1 MDGSGKHK
9 EFRSCKND
17 GNSQNIIFVGMRI
30 YEIMSED
37 GTLQWEE
44 ASLGE
49 ETEIPLRLVPG
60 KESEELVEAIYSE
73 LEGEILDCND
83 CDIKVDI
90 FGVEVIINITVEFT
104 QADQKILHMVI
115 SNLGNLECNID
126 LKILI
131 RDSPMQQIS
140 TKL

>member
-30 YEIMSED
+30 YEITFTNSTNDDDVAWTE
-37 GTLQWEE
+37 Q
-44 ASLGE
+44 SLGE

-60 KESEELVEAIYSE
+60 KETEELVEAIYTE
-73 LEGEILDCND
+73 LEGEILDCNNS
-83 CDIKVDI
+83 DITVEI
-90 FGVEVIINITVEFT
+90 FGVEVIINIEVEFT

-115 SNLGNLECNID
+115 
-126 LKILI
+126 
-131 RDSPMQQIS
+131 
-140 TKL
+140 

>member
-30 YEIMSED
+30 YEITFTNTTHDEVAWVE
-37 GTLQWEE
+37 Q
-44 ASLGE
+44 SLGE

-60 KESEELVEAIYSE
+60 KETEELVEAIYTE
-73 LEGEILDCND
+73 LEGEILDCNN
-83 CDIKVDI
+83 CDIPVEI
-90 FGVEVIINITVEFT
+90 FGIEVIINIEVEFT

-115 SNLGNLECNID
+115 
-126 LKILI
+126 
-131 RDSPMQQIS
+131 
-140 TKL
+140 

>member
-1 MDGSGKHK
+1 MDGSSKHK
-9 EFRSCKND
+9 EYRSCKND
-17 GNSQNIIFVGMRI
+17 GNSQTIIFVGMRI

-44 ASLGE
+44 TSLGE

-104 QADQKILHMVI
+104 QADQSILHKVI
-115 SNLGNLECNID
+115 SNLGNLEGNNV

-131 RDSPMQQIS
+131 RYCQM
-140 TKL
+140 

>member
-30 YEIMSED
+30 YEITFTPPNSTD
-37 GTLQWEE
+37 DDVAWEE
-44 ASLGE
+44 HSLGE

-60 KESEELVEAIYSE
+60 KETEELVEAIYTE
-73 LEGEILDCND
+73 LEGEILDCNN
-83 CDIKVDI
+83 CDIPVEI
-90 FGVEVIINITVEFT
+90 FGVEVIINIEVEFT

-115 SNLGNLECNID
+115 
-126 LKILI
+126 
-131 RDSPMQQIS
+131 
-140 TKL
+140 